1 MALVVATAFNEF
13 QRNIVNLDHTQTD
26 RARTSRDWLLGRM
39 NSFTSNDNYFPII
52 YPDIHT
58 GFGSFSRRTKIRP
71 LDDIDLMFGLDG
83 DDCIY
88 TESADKIIISAR
100 EGTSRLKYYKH
111 EGTNFINSRKIINCI
126 ISKLN
131 EIPQYDKADVKR
143 NQEAATLKLKS
154 YDWNFDIV
162 PTFIT
167 TADVFE
173 KTYYLIPDGN
183 GHWKKTDPR
192 IDKQKVTELN
202 VKLSGNMLNV
212 IRIIKYWQKR
222 PTMPSMSSYLLETI
236 LLNYFNDR
244 PECSKWVDLEI
255 ANILGHLASAVYY
268 PVYDHKG
275 IQGDINKLSVD
286 EKVKISTRCYLDKS
300 KAEEARLYE
309 SQENHR
315 ASINKWQDVFGANFP
330 SYG

>member
-1 MALVVATAFNEF
+1 MALTVTAAFNEF
-13 QRNIVNLDHTQTD
+13 QRNIVNLDNVQTD
-26 RARTSRDWLLGRM
+26 RAKASRNWLLDRM

-58 GFGSFSRRTKIRP
+58 GFGSFARHTKIRP

-83 DDCIY
+83 DDCVYI
-88 TESADKIIISAR
+88 ENLDKITITTR
-100 EGTSRLKYYKH
+100 EGTHRLKYYKH
-111 EGTNFINSRKIINCI
+111 DGTDLINSRKIINCI

-131 EIPQYDKADVKR
+131 EIPQYDKADIKR

-154 YDWNFDIV
+154 YEWNFDIV
-162 PTFIT
+162 PAFIT
-167 TADVFE
+167 TPDFLG

-192 IDKQKVTELN
+192 IDKQKVTDLN

-212 IRIIKYWQKR
+212 IRVIKYWQKR
-222 PTMPSMSSYLLETI
+222 PTMPSMSSYLLETM
-236 LLNYFNDR
+236 LLNYFNSR
-244 PECSKWVDLEI
+244 TECYKWVDFEI
-255 ANILGHLASAVYY
+255 VNVLGYLASAVFY

-275 IQGDINKLSVD
+275 IQGDINNLSDDDKL
-286 EKVKISTRCYLDKS
+286 KISTRCYLDKNR
-300 KAEEARLYE
+300 AEDGRLYE
-309 SQENHR
+309 TQNNYR
-315 ASINKWQDVFGANFP
+315 ASINKWREVFGDNFP